1 MSLLEQPTGQLKTYK
16 PEELDEGLQKA
27 LKAIDEDIRKQE
39 SELKKL
45 KDNRKILK
53 SDKKYMRENINSR
66 INELKKEKQNLLF
79 ESKERSDWEFK
90 TASFDPDNPATS
102 DEIRRRGGR
111 EKRLMRQQL
120 AKERAKAKIAAGE
133 VTAETPEGIKSSE
146 VKTANIVVA
155 NQEWG
160 KLSNLSPNSFEY
172 DGRQY
177 RSVEHAYQTLKS
189 GEFHEPTYRAYLD
202 RPQAMKIASGP
213 PADKATNIQ
222 LMEDLYKQMLSEN
235 PETLELLNKTEG
247 MKITHILGSGKEGI
261 WGKEMPRILNK
272 LKDEFKSTVTDEF
285 PLKKIISGLQKN
297 VDQYGIEAAKEL
309 GLEYGG
315 TVNKGFKVVPEGSN
329 SPNFE
334 EFKTSGNW
342 EEIESQW
349 YPDRTKA
356 NAQNSDG
363 TVWFGEGDSRGYGAT
378 KREVGNKP
386 WIENPSSEEL
396 RKFIID
402 NNIQTLNVAGNR
414 SYGTE
419 ELGENAKQTIIDSV
433 KNGTPEVKTDYTK
446 VKGPDLKDLPG
457 TLSFIDDTPPELKAD
472 LGLMYKMP
480 PALVDGVAK
489 VGAKVWNQALKAAP
503 LVDEEIL
510 IQAPAKLVQQGLK
523 GLGLGAAAGAVGT
536 GATAL
541 GTYELFWMLIN
552 LGKAALNQAMG
563 EAAEPGGVP
572 PMLFS
577 EHIEL
582 GENSEF
588 DNAEQFMKDYET
600 WAKGSVAVQA
610 FRGVTGHDDPIEWA
624 MSGFKKGDT
633 KVNFFGYDWMKNV
646 FSEASR

>member
-202 RPQAMKIASGP
+202 KPQAMKIASGP

-480 PALVDGVAK
+480 PPLVDGVAK
-489 VGAKVWNQALKAAP
+489 VGAKVWNQALKVLP
-503 LVDEEIL
+503 IIDEEIL
-510 IQAPAKLVQQGLK
+510 IQAPSKILQYGLK
-523 GLGLGAAAGAVGT
+523 GLGLGTAAGTIGTAT
-536 GATAL
+536 GAI
-541 GTYELFWMLIN
+541 GTYELYWMFIN

-588 DNAEQFMKDYET
+588 SNAEQFMKDYEA
-600 WAKGSVAVQA
+600 WAKGSVAIQA
-610 FRGVTGHDDPIEWA
+610 FRGITGHDDPIEWG
-624 MSGFKKGDT
+624 MSGFKKGERG
-633 KVNFFGYDWMKNV
+633 VNFYGYNMVKGLFGGNK
-646 FSEASR
+646 